1 VRFARD
7 HEHVVIDTEA
17 RPERE
22 DLEALAGGCDLLII
36 PTTPDA
42 LALDALLLLV
52 DALDDVGAGEASYR
66 VLLTL
71 VPPRPS
77 RDGEMARATLEGA
90 GLPLFAGEV
99 RRRVAF
105 QKAALEGVPVYDV
118 RDPRAAEA
126 WQDYV
131 DVGEEVVRGQKES

>member
-1 VRFARD
+1 M
-7 HEHVVIDTEA
+7 VI
-17 RPERE
+17 PS
-22 DLEALAGGCDLLII
+22 
-36 PTTPDA
+36 TPSA

-52 DALDDVGAGEASYR
+52 DALAKIGAERYR

-90 GLPLFAGEV
+90 GLPLFAGEI

-118 RDPRAAEA
+118 KDPRAAEA
-126 WQDYV
+126 WHDYV
-131 DVGEEVVRGQKES
+131 DVGEEVVVRGQES